1 MNKLILVFI
10 LHFLII
16 FSVNAQPLQKA
27 ANSYQGILL
36 TQLTEVKSEQGN
48 ERDTTRILYLQNS
61 SKDSLFVYKIAEGV
75 ISESTAY
82 ILTGSSKGLY
92 LTAKSIFGDAETLNK
107 LQIKFSDTEHALLIN
122 QQDKY
127 LLYPKFYAS
136 IKQEINTK
144 HAVVGLFD
152 LLEDYLDDYSI
163 RDIYP
168 VLLSE
173 NRARWGKIIQH
184 AKIITQ
190 RNQSDLKDTR
200 DSKYQYNS
208 QGKLLSV
215 KATSSA
221 ETHFSKKMSYINS
234 STIKMDI
241 YRNTE
246 DRQILSRKVIYNP
259 LKNNQLNIT
268 DQVEETGQNK
278 ETILI
283 TKIHK
288 KNIGK
293 VKSLYLSQLEIK
305 KLVKQLK

>member
-1 MNKLILVFI
+1 MNKIILVFI
-10 LHFLII
+10 LHFFIV
-16 FSVNAQPLQKA
+16 FSVTAQQSQKK
-27 ANSYQGILL
+27 ANPYDGTLL
-36 TQLTEVKSEQGN
+36 TQVTEVKSEQGN
-48 ERDTTRILYLQNS
+48 ERDTTKILYLQNS

-75 ISESTAY
+75 ISEATAY
-82 ILTGSSKGLY
+82 ILIGNSKGLY
-92 LTAKSIFGDAETLNK
+92 LIAKPIFGDAETLNK
-107 LQIKFSDTEHALLIN
+107 LQIEFSDTEHVVLIN

-136 IKQEINTK
+136 AKQEINTK
-144 HAVVGLFD
+144 HSVIGLFD
-152 LLEDYLDDYSI
+152 LLEDYLEDYSI
-163 RDIYP
+163 LDIYP

-173 NRARWGKIIQH
+173 NKARWSKIIQH

-190 RNQSDLKDTR
+190 RNQSDLKDTW

-215 KATSSA
+215 KATSA
-221 ETHFSKKMSYINS
+221 EETHFSKKMSYINS

-241 YRNTE
+241 YRNIE

-259 LKNNQLNIT
+259 LKNNQLDIT

-305 KLVKQLK
+305 KLIKQLK

>member
-1 MNKLILVFI
+1 MNKIILVFI
-10 LHFLII
+10 LHFFIV
-16 FSVNAQPLQKA
+16 FSVTAQQSQKK
-27 ANSYQGILL
+27 ANPYDGTLL
-36 TQLTEVKSEQGN
+36 TQVTEVKSEQGN
-48 ERDTTRILYLQNS
+48 ERDTTKILYLQNS

-75 ISESTAY
+75 ISEATAY
-82 ILTGSSKGLY
+82 ILIGNSKGLY
-92 LTAKSIFGDAETLNK
+92 LIAKPIFGDAETLNK
-107 LQIKFSDTEHALLIN
+107 LQIEFSDTEHVVLIN

-136 IKQEINTK
+136 AKQEINTK
-144 HAVVGLFD
+144 HAVIGLFD
-152 LLEDYLDDYSI
+152 LLEDYLEDYSI
-163 RDIYP
+163 LDIYP

-173 NRARWGKIIQH
+173 NKARWSKIIQH

-190 RNQSDLKDTR
+190 RNQSDLKDTW

-215 KATSSA
+215 KATSA
-221 ETHFSKKMSYINS
+221 EETHFSKKMSYINS

-259 LKNNQLNIT
+259 LKNNQLDIT

-305 KLVKQLK
+305 KLIKQLK

>member
-1 MNKLILVFI
+1 MNNIILVFI
-10 LHFLII
+10 LHFFIV
-16 FSVNAQPLQKA
+16 FSVTAQQSQKKE
-27 ANSYQGILL
+27 NSYDGTLL
-36 TQLTEVKSEQGN
+36 TRVTEVKSEQSN
-48 ERDTTRILYLQNS
+48 ERDTTKILYLQNS

-75 ISESTAY
+75 ISEATAY
-82 ILTGSSKGLY
+82 ILTGNSKGLY
-92 LTAKSIFGDAETLNK
+92 LTATPIFGDAETLNK
-107 LQIKFSDTEHALLIN
+107 LQIKFSDTEHVVLIN

-136 IKQEINTK
+136 AKQEINTK
-144 HAVVGLFD
+144 HAVIGLFD
-152 LLEDYLDDYSI
+152 LLEDYLEDYSI
-163 RDIYP
+163 LDIYP
-168 VLLSE
+168 ILLSE
-173 NRARWGKIIQH
+173 NKARWSKIIQH

-190 RNQSDLKDTR
+190 RSQSDLKDTW
-200 DSKYQYNS
+200 DSRYQYNS

-215 KATSSA
+215 EATSA
-221 ETHFSKKMSYINS
+221 EEIHFSKKMSYINP

-259 LKNNQLNIT
+259 LKNNRLNIT

-283 TKIHK
+283 TNIHK

-305 KLVKQLK
+305 KLIKQLK

>member
-1 MNKLILVFI
+1 MNKIILVFI
-10 LHFLII
+10 LHFFIV
-16 FSVNAQPLQKA
+16 FSVTAQQSQKKE
-27 ANSYQGILL
+27 NPYDGTLL
-36 TQLTEVKSEQGN
+36 TRVTEVKSEQSN
-48 ERDTTRILYLQNS
+48 ERDTTKILYLQNS

-75 ISESTAY
+75 ISEASAY
-82 ILTGSSKGLY
+82 ILTGNSKGLY
-92 LTAKSIFGDAETLNK
+92 LTAKPIFGDAETLNK
-107 LQIKFSDTEHALLIN
+107 LQIKFSDTEHVVLIN

-127 LLYPKFYAS
+127 LLYPKFYGSA
-136 IKQEINTK
+136 KQEINTK
-144 HAVVGLFD
+144 HAVIGLFD
-152 LLEDYLDDYSI
+152 LLEDYLEDYSI
-163 RDIYP
+163 LDIYP

-173 NRARWGKIIQH
+173 NKARWSKIIKH

-190 RNQSDLKDTR
+190 RSQSDFEDTW
-200 DSKYQYNS
+200 DSRYQYNS

-215 KATSSA
+215 KATSA
-221 ETHFSKKMSYINS
+221 EETHFSKKMSYINS

-283 TKIHK
+283 TNIHK

-293 VKSLYLSQLEIK
+293 VKSLYLSQLEIN
-305 KLVKQLK
+305 KLIKQLK